1 MQTIARNALAQET
14 EDTFPDHQFQDQ
26 IRLNQP
32 DAMGNRRNGAGGGDC
47 GC

>member
-26 IRLNQP
+26 IRLNA
-32 DAMGNRRNGAGGGDC
+32 DAVNRRNNGGGGGDC

>member
-1 MQTIARNALAQET
+1 MRDHEQET

-32 DAMGNRRNGAGGGDC
+32 DAANRRNGGNGDC